1 MLFRS
6 ELTPETGTLVELVDA
21 SGKAVKSILL
31 GKKHSRES
39 PGDAGPM
46 GGGGFPDGRYVK
58 AGELI
63 ALVGDPISTADNK
76 PQDWISKD
84 FFKVEKPIAVKVD
97 HLVASNSFSIKRDN
111 EFGDWKLEN
120 AAPHEKLDSSKVS
133 GFSSVLSWPRD
144 RKSTRLNS
152 SH

>member
-1 MLFRS
+1 MGSKVLGDFDANAIVTVRIKTGTNS
-6 ELTPETGTLVELVDA
+6 PVEVTKDKDDWIVKGRGGYPANFQAVGEFIKKLWELDIKNPIKAGPSRLPILELTPETGTLVELVDA

-76 PQDWISKD
+76 PQD
-84 FFKVEKPIAVKVD
+84 
-97 HLVASNSFSIKRDN
+97 
-111 EFGDWKLEN
+111 
-120 AAPHEKLDSSKVS
+120 
-133 GFSSVLSWPRD
+133 
-144 RKSTRLNS
+144 
-152 SH
+152 